1 MPVLAPG
8 PHRPV
13 LASAAVAGSTT
24 PAKGSEGGPRP
35 RRQPS
40 GLDRFIR
47 DPPARLSLAQLPTP
61 VKRAPWLDQG
71 AAQVWVKHDDA
82 SSTLYGGGKVRKLEW
97 VLANP
102 PFDGDAPILSVGGVG
117 SHHLLALALF
127 LREQGRSLH
136 ALTFT
141 QTLTEHVRTNLAAL
155 LSTGARLWNVGSRAR
170 LPWAW
175 LAYHLWRRPER
186 MAVTMPAGAS
196 TPLGCLGFVVAGLE
210 LSAQI
215 DAGQLPAPTTIF
227 ITAGSAGSSA
237 GLALG
242 LALAG
247 RSVRLHL
254 VSSVERWAFNRLM
267 YQRMLGMAHRAMVRH
282 GLRPEHA
289 AGGASGLLDRAGV
302 TWRIDPSQVGGGYG
316 VPTEAATRAVDD
328 ARAHG
333 LRLETTYTAK
343 CIAGM
348 RQALAAQPVEGP
360 VLFWNTHG
368 ANDLRA
374 HIVEGWQARCP
385 VKLPP

>member
-1 MPVLAPG
+1 MPGSIAP
-8 PHRPV
+8 
-13 LASAAVAGSTT
+13 
-24 PAKGSEGGPRP
+24 PRDG
-35 RRQPS
+35 
-40 GLDRFIR
+40 GLDRFLS

-61 VKRAPWLDQG
+61 VERAAWLDQG
-71 AAQVWVKHDDA
+71 SAQVWIKRDDA
-82 SSTLYGGGKVRKLEW
+82 TSELYGGGKVRKLEW

-102 PFDGDAPILSVGGVG
+102 PFDGDEPVLSVGGVG

-127 LREQGRSLH
+127 LRRQERTLH

-141 QTLTEHVRTNLAAL
+141 QTLTPHVRTNLAAL
-155 LSTGARLWNVGSRAR
+155 VSTGARLWNVSSRLR

-175 LAYHLWRRPER
+175 LAYHVWRRPER
-186 MAVTMPAGAS
+186 KAVTMPAGAS

-210 LSAQI
+210 LAAQI
-215 DAGQLPAPTTIF
+215 DAGLLPAPRTIF

-247 RSVRLHL
+247 RSTRLHL

-267 YQRMLGMAHRAMVRH
+267 YRRMLGMAHRAMVRH
-282 GLRPEHA
+282 GLREEHA
-289 AGGASGLLDRAGV
+289 AGGATGLLARGGV
-302 TWRIDPSQVGGGYG
+302 RWQIDFSSVGGGYG
-316 VPTEAATRAVDD
+316 VPTEAASRAMQD
-328 ARAHG
+328 AGAHG

-348 RQALAAQPVEGP
+348 RRALAARPVDGP

-374 HIVEGWQARCP
+374 HIVPDWQARCP
-385 VKLPP
+385 VVLPPP